1 MRLDMSEL
9 TDYTDRV
16 TRNIRAAEGTLTP
29 IAARH
34 ARDVVRKA
42 KQLVPVDTG
51 ALRAS
56 IRISDTSEAVNLGV
70 SRRDRRSRTGTTPDT
85 FEYGTSRMAPQPYMR
100 PAMDSVRNPFR
111 QDILE
116 AAAEMLGGR
125 GRGGVGRARQAI
137 TGVARQTRFR

>member
-1 MRLDMSEL
+1 MTEL
-9 TDYTDRV
+9 FDYANQV
-16 TRNIRAAEGTLTP
+16 AANVKTSDPVFTT

-56 IRISDTSEAVNLGV
+56 IRISSTTEAANLGLSGATV
-70 SRRDRRSRTGTTPDT
+70 EVGQPYAS
-85 FEYGTSRMAPQPYMR
+85 FVEYGTSRMAPQPFMR
-100 PAMDSVRNPFR
+100 PAVDSVRNPFR
-111 QDILE
+111 QDVLE
-116 AAAEMLGGR
+116 AAAELLGGR

-137 TGVARQTRFR
+137 TGVARPTRFR